1 MDVDMVATADA
12 GKLKSERFCTRHHI
26 SKPDISRTREQPA
39 E

>member
-1 MDVDMVATADA
+1 MDVDVVTTADA

-26 SKPDISRTREQPA
+26 SKPDIFRAREQPL